1 MSNREELEA
10 EGVERG
16 EWYKD
21 EPWHQIW
28 WLEVLNEKGLW
39 LFSFDQVRIFNMF
52 EDYPDK
58 LTAEETEI
66 FDREQPYW
74 ADFFRDR
81 REGQE

>member
-1 MSNREELEA
+1 MYVKEDLEDD
-10 EGVERG
+10 GVELG

-21 EPWHQIW
+21 EDWHQIW
-28 WLEVLNEKGLW
+28 WLEVMNEKGLW
-39 LFSFDQVRIFNMF
+39 LFSFDREKIYNLF

-58 LTAEETEI
+58 LTAEEVEI

-81 REGQE
+81 KEGQE

>member
-1 MSNREELEA
+1 MYVREDLEDD
-10 EGVERG
+10 GVELG

-21 EPWHQIW
+21 EDWHQIW
-28 WLEVLNEKGLW
+28 WLEVMNEKGLW
-39 LFSFDQVRIFNMF
+39 LFSFDREKIYNLF

-58 LTAEETEI
+58 LTAEEVEI

-81 REGQE
+81 KEGQE

>member
-1 MSNREELEA
+1 MYVREDLEDD
-10 EGVERG
+10 GVELG

-21 EPWHQIW
+21 EDWHQIW
-28 WLEVLNEKGLW
+28 WLEVMNEKGLW
-39 LFSFDQVRIFNMF
+39 LFSFDREKIYNMF

-58 LTAEETEI
+58 LTAEEVAI

-81 REGQE
+81 KEGQE